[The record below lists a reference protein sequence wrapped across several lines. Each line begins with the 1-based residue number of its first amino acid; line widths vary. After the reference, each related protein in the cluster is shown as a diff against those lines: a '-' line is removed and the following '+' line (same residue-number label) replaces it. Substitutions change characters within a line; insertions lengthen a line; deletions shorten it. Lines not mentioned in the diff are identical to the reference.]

1 MKIKVSD
8 FVRIMVVLFLFLF
21 DVIPALAEAPDL
33 AKIIDEIDKLYRSET
48 SYSSMEMTIDNPNWT
63 RTLKLEAWTEG
74 MEKTFFHI
82 LSPKK
87 DKGIATLRIGNEM
100 WNYFPK
106 INKVMK
112 VPPSMMMGSWMG
124 SDFTNDDIVKEST
137 FLEDYDRRLLTAE
150 GKAPDYHYIE
160 LRPKES
166 TVTVWGKIEI
176 KVRKDTYTP
185 VQIDYFDEKGR
196 KIRIQTFSDIK
207 DFNGRKLPSRMDM
220 IPFNKKGRKT
230 TIRYL
235 EADFDKEL
243 PFDTF
248 SLSNLK
254 RIR

>member
-1 MKIKVSD
+1 MMKRIKMPKIILFFS
-8 FVRIMVVLFLFLF
+8 IFLFF
-21 DVIPALAEAPDL
+21 SISAQAEEPDL
-33 AKIIDEIDKLYRSET
+33 TEIVDEIDKLYRSQT
-48 SYSSMEMTIDNPNWT
+48 SYALIEMTITKPFWNKVL
-63 RTLKLEAWTEG
+63 RMEAWTEG
-74 MEKTFFHI
+74 MKKAFYYI
-82 LSPKK
+82 QSPKK
-87 DKGIATLRIGNEM
+87 AKGMATLRIGNEM
-100 WNYFPK
+100 WTFFPQ
-106 INKVMK
+106 INKIME